1 MPTLVVPSAKIIEL
15 HQALVQRGYS
25 VWAQEE
31 PEDVLIEVPAL
42 RSSLVHGELAEI
54 WTEKGMGCGV
64 AVREV
69 MRTMVAAGHFL
80 ALVDGSDGFEPSSVE
95 EIVLKR
101 MLWVRA
107 RTAEEAVKAADLL
120 PRDGNLPLVLLQ
132 LRGLP
137 LKSLRRVPSQHWY
150 RLQRLAKEAGTA
162 CLIVT
167 PAPMIPC
174 ARKRWA
180 VSGDFTLDDVER
192 DISEVLPRLRV
203 ELRSRQGVRQV
214 PGISAEAV

>member
-1 MPTLVVPSAKIIEL
+1 VHS
-15 HQALVQRGYS
+15 
-25 VWAQEE
+25 WAEEE
-31 PEDVLIEVPAL
+31 PEDVLVEVPAL
-42 RSSLVHGELAEI
+42 NGTLAHGELAEL
-54 WTEKGMGCGV
+54 WTEKGMGSGV

-69 MRTMVAAGHFL
+69 MRAMVAAGHFL
-80 ALVDGSDGFEPSSVE
+80 ALVDGSDGFDPASVE
-95 EIVLKR
+95 EIVLRR
-101 MLWVRA
+101 MLWVRT

-120 PRDGNLPLVLLQ
+120 LRDGNLPLVLLQ

-137 LKSLRRVPSQHWY
+137 LRSLQRVPSQHWY
-150 RLQRLAKEAGTA
+150 RLQRLAKETGTA

-192 DISEVLPRLRV
+192 DISEVLPRLQV
-203 ELRSRQGVRQV
+203 ELRSRQGSRQMPV
-214 PGISAEAV
+214 ISAEAV